1 MSAVWSDE
9 QRRCLAALGYTLYR
23 SAAASESNADF
34 AREVSVAIAAN
45 SGNGMVPAPKKQ
57 IATTIDP
64 LLHALMRAVGCDHA
78 QAKDADAW
86 KHAQQIPSLAQLR
99 NNPAA
104 KRALWPRLRALRKE
118 RAGR

>member
-23 SAAASESNADF
+23 PAASPESNADF
-34 AREVSVAIAAN
+34 AREEPVAVVID
-45 SGNGMVPAPKKQ
+45 SGNRKVAASAKQ
-57 IATTIDP
+57 IATAIDP
-64 LLHALMRAVGCDHA
+64 LLHALMRASGCDHA
-78 QAKDADAW
+78 QAKEADAW